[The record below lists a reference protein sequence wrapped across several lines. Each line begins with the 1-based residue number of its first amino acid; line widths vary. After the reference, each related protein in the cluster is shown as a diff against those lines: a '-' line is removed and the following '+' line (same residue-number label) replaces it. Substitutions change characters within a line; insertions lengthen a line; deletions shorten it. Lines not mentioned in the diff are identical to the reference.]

1 MKNHFFSHLIEI
13 DALHVELEDM
23 DLSDTEKEDIKKL
36 IDESIYHTV
45 LDAVLSELSEDD
57 KKIFLSH
64 LVGDEHQKIWDF
76 VNGKVENIEEK
87 IIKAAEDI
95 KKELH
100 QDIKTTKSHK

>member
-64 LVGDEHQKIWDF
+64 LVGDEHQNIWDF